1 MSEQTRLTARAVAD
15 ALADR
20 LADPRAIPV
29 GDLPGE
35 SRHVNVSE
43 VEAGTLGRGHSG
55 ISLLF
60 SSRATGNSAAA
71 AHGHLQ
77 RCSQLLRK
85 LPQPGI
91 GMQAHLT
98 GLGFAMLAA
107 RTATGGYGQALAQL
121 DGHICRAAEVLC
133 APATAGSREL
143 DRFDAISGL
152 TGIGRYL
159 LLRGEPVVR
168 TTEKVLDRLT
178 SMALEGT
185 GPSASAGG
193 DLPAFWADEP
203 PSPYFAADSD
213 VARHGHLNLG
223 LAHGIPG
230 PLVLLSLAHAQG
242 IRRPGLPE
250 AVERLSGLLVDWV
263 QYDAYGPFWP
273 GYLSRS
279 EFLTGTLAAPRTRQF
294 RWCYDVPG
302 VARALQ
308 IAGRATDRSDWTA
321 LAGEAV
327 AAALSVPVEEWG
339 ETGMGVCH
347 GWAGVLHLLGHFTDG
362 PHATAVRAARDDIA
376 TRITDGFDEAFRFGY
391 RPAHADNPH
400 GGDYPGLLDGAA
412 GIALALDSYADEGRQ
427 AFPWDAAFLAA

>member
-203 PSPYFAADSD
+203 PPPTSRPTPTWRGTAISTSGWPTGSRDPSYCSRSPTHRASAGRGS
-213 VARHGHLNLG
+213 
-223 LAHGIPG
+223 
-230 PLVLLSLAHAQG
+230 
-242 IRRPGLPE
+242 RRRWSGCR
-250 AVERLSGLLVDWV
+250 ACWSTGSSTTRTALSGPVTS
-263 QYDAYGPFWP
+263 P
-273 GYLSRS
+273 GASS
-279 EFLTGTLAAPRTRQF
+279 
-294 RWCYDVPG
+294 
-302 VARALQ
+302 
-308 IAGRATDRSDWTA
+308 
-321 LAGEAV
+321 
-327 AAALSVPVEEWG
+327 
-339 ETGMGVCH
+339 
-347 GWAGVLHLLGHFTDG
+347 
-362 PHATAVRAARDDIA
+362 
-376 TRITDGFDEAFRFGY
+376 
-391 RPAHADNPH
+391 
-400 GGDYPGLLDGAA
+400 
-412 GIALALDSYADEGRQ
+412 
-427 AFPWDAAFLAA
+427 